1 MPKGALFPQLCMQ
14 IISSFINNLKMNWL
28 TIVNLLAVLS
38 AAFAA
43 VAAWR
48 SVWLMKIQ
56 SKSNNLNE
64 IFFRINDLL
73 DKYGLKYGIELDAKT
88 MDLFLTQAFGLY
100 EYLSTLVINKQ
111 VDEKIAKDLFKI
123 EFKRFFERPTTVIHL
138 NKERKNAQELY
149 LSIVLL
155 AQRWG
160 IDTSKV
166 K

>member
-1 MPKGALFPQLCMQ
+1 
-14 IISSFINNLKMNWL
+14 
-28 TIVNLLAVLS
+28 
-38 AAFAA
+38 
-43 VAAWR
+43 
-48 SVWLMKIQ
+48 MKIQ